1 MNQDS
6 DSTVNRFQL
15 AIDILQKGREVL
27 VRDLADQIIDREED
41 FVEGGF
47 LFQEFLENQGSK
59 LHFLYLMIS
68 QLEQSAEQFEEEVR
82 PLGKYGEEIDNS
94 ESEAELPVSE
104 LDNELVVAES
114 FLRDFE
120 TAADQ
125 DKEIPEPPKP
135 KRKRRK
141 KIDTKSSLPSSSDE
155 GE

>member
-68 QLEQSAEQFEEEVR
+68 QLEQSAEQFEEEVK
-82 PLGKYGEEIDNS
+82 PPGKYGEEIDS
-94 ESEAELPVSE
+94 PESEVELPVSE
-104 LDNELVVAES
+104 LVDEQVVVEN
-114 FLRDFE
+114 FFRDFE
-120 TAADQ
+120 LAADQ
-125 DKEIPEPPKP
+125 EMPDPPKP